1 MKSSEPENTLEI
13 TVLTSILVFRKLM
26 PSHAFL
32 VDADASCGPEMIGR
46 AHPNPELALA
56 GDAL

>member
-32 VDADASCGPEMIGR
+32 VDADASCGPEMIG
-46 AHPNPELALA
+46 PNPELAWA